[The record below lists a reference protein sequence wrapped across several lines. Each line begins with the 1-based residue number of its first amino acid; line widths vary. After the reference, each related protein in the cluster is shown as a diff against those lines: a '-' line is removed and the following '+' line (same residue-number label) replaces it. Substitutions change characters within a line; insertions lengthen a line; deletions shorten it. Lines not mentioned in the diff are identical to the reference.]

1 MNLIL
6 LGGAFRHHILF
17 TVIPNRG
24 HKSPSEA
31 AAPHF
36 FILMSHSSPG
46 PQSSP
51 SDPGQRRLRWG
62 EWGCCISVK
71 FNGELGRL
79 GSYRSIAWQKSRLCY
94 FLCPK
99 INFMAEKMYIF
110 NTGLTYACESVILQV
125 VVLFFIP
132 SPTQCSG
139 VVCEVSPQTVS
150 ATWETKDLHLLCSS
164 KLRRKHPRVSVIVHT
179 VRYEALASLLKIKD
193 TGVHQQMDMFMWFCA
208 ATMFKWD
215 ISLMLSLQLSR
226 LVPRFYQTNDHSL
239 KQTDSRA
246 SAWLGPP
253 GVGGSASS
261 GVYQAERWHTVQ
273 TEESGCYQKP
283 CRALLCCCCYWAT

>member
-1 MNLIL
+1 M
-6 LGGAFRHHILF
+6 
-17 TVIPNRG
+17 
-24 HKSPSEA
+24 
-31 AAPHF
+31 
-36 FILMSHSSPG
+36 
-46 PQSSP
+46 
-51 SDPGQRRLRWG
+51 
-62 EWGCCISVK
+62 
-71 FNGELGRL
+71 
-79 GSYRSIAWQKSRLCY
+79 
-94 FLCPK
+94 
-99 INFMAEKMYIF
+99 
-110 NTGLTYACESVILQV
+110 ILQV

-179 VRYEALASLLKIKD
+179 VRSEALASLLKIKD

-226 LVPRFYQTNDHSL
+226 LVSRFYQTNDHSL

-253 GVGGSASS
+253 GGGGSASS
-261 GVYQAERWHTVQ
+261 GVYQTGALAHSSDWGVRMLPEAMQGSSVLLLLLSYVSLAALKYFYLWKILLIYFCLIFPVDCQLVVEAESVII
-273 TEESGCYQKP
+273 SV
-283 CRALLCCCCYWAT
+283 

>member
-1 MNLIL
+1 M
-6 LGGAFRHHILF
+6 
-17 TVIPNRG
+17 
-24 HKSPSEA
+24 
-31 AAPHF
+31 
-36 FILMSHSSPG
+36 
-46 PQSSP
+46 
-51 SDPGQRRLRWG
+51 
-62 EWGCCISVK
+62 
-71 FNGELGRL
+71 
-79 GSYRSIAWQKSRLCY
+79 
-94 FLCPK
+94 
-99 INFMAEKMYIF
+99 
-110 NTGLTYACESVILQV
+110 ILQV

-139 VVCEVSPQTVS
+139 VICEVSPQTVS

-239 KQTDSRA
+239 KQTDSLCLARA
-246 SAWLGPP
+246 SRRGG
-253 GVGGSASS
+253 GVHPLVFIRQSAGTQFRLRSPDVTRSHAGLFCAAAATELRKSGCTEVLLSLKNTADILLFNFSS
-261 GVYQAERWHTVQ
+261 GLSTSSRSRKCNYFCL
-273 TEESGCYQKP
+273 G
-283 CRALLCCCCYWAT
+283 

>member
-1 MNLIL
+1 M
-6 LGGAFRHHILF
+6 
-17 TVIPNRG
+17 
-24 HKSPSEA
+24 
-31 AAPHF
+31 
-36 FILMSHSSPG
+36 
-46 PQSSP
+46 
-51 SDPGQRRLRWG
+51 
-62 EWGCCISVK
+62 
-71 FNGELGRL
+71 
-79 GSYRSIAWQKSRLCY
+79 
-94 FLCPK
+94 
-99 INFMAEKMYIF
+99 
-110 NTGLTYACESVILQV
+110 ILQV

-132 SPTQCSG
+132 SPTQRSG
-139 VVCEVSPQTVS
+139 VICEVSPQTVS
-150 ATWETKDLHLLCSS
+150 ATWETKDLHLPCSS

-253 GVGGSASS
+253 GGGGECILWCLS
-261 GVYQAERWHTVQ
+261 G
-273 TEESGCYQKP
+273 
-283 CRALLCCCCYWAT
+283 RALAHSSDWGVRMLPEAMQGSSVLLLLLSYVSLAALKYFYLWKILLIYFCLIFPVDCQLVVEAESVIISV

>member
-1 MNLIL
+1 M
-6 LGGAFRHHILF
+6 
-17 TVIPNRG
+17 
-24 HKSPSEA
+24 
-31 AAPHF
+31 
-36 FILMSHSSPG
+36 
-46 PQSSP
+46 
-51 SDPGQRRLRWG
+51 
-62 EWGCCISVK
+62 
-71 FNGELGRL
+71 
-79 GSYRSIAWQKSRLCY
+79 
-94 FLCPK
+94 
-99 INFMAEKMYIF
+99 
-110 NTGLTYACESVILQV
+110 ILQV
-125 VVLFFIP
+125 VVWFFIP

-179 VRYEALASLLKIKD
+179 VRSEALASLLKIKD

-208 ATMFKWD
+208 ATMFKSD

-253 GVGGSASS
+253 GGGGVHPLVFIRQSAGTQFRLRSPDVTRSHAGLFCAAAAAAELRKSGCTEVLLSLKNTADILLFNFSS
-261 GVYQAERWHTVQ
+261 GPSTSSRSRKCNYFCL
-273 TEESGCYQKP
+273 G
-283 CRALLCCCCYWAT
+283 